1 MFPNPLR
8 KVKNANKQA
17 DRKGQKINMTMIR
30 KLDIEMAYKTGR
42 QRWGWQGGYVLA
54 LNSGQALTILVPF
67 HRPD

>member
-42 QRWGWQGGYVLA
+42 QRWGWQGGYV
-54 LNSGQALTILVPF
+54 
-67 HRPD
+67 